1 MVAKWVIV
9 LEYPLIC
16 CILEF
21 FTEVVFHQVWLTYLD
36 DLVRILALEMSLKRV
51 LSLALYLVNKVGY
64 RLIDSQF
71 YEGLLGSVWVFFT
84 DPLLESLLICR
95 GIRSTSMPE
104 LSNALVLGCR

>member
-1 MVAKWVIV
+1 MVAKWVII

-21 FTEVVFHQVWLTYLD
+21 FTEVVFYPVWQTYLD
-36 DLVRILALEMSLKRV
+36 NLVRILALEMSLKRL

-71 YEGLLGSVWVFFT
+71 YEGLLGLFWVFFA

-95 GIRSTSMPE
+95 GIRSTRMPE
-104 LSNALVLGCR
+104 LSDALLLGCR